1 MNCPNEGGMTP
12 GRVGSARTSVSRV
25 SGNIVKRCLL
35 GATALVAATAL
46 SACSVA
52 GAQSVAK
59 TAERPAGRPN
69 VIVILADDLGYG
81 DTSVYGSTVIRTP
94 NIDRLA
100 AEGTRF
106 TDAYVT
112 HPVCAPSRAGLLTG
126 RYQERFGYEFNP
138 VGRDEK
144 GGVSLREIM
153 IGQIMKTA
161 GYSTGMVGKWHL
173 GTPAGYAP
181 ADRGFDEFFGM
192 TAGASTYITD
202 PKDDD
207 HFFNVPG
214 AELAERATAEPDPRL
229 AALPLDKRL
238 KFIRSKAPI
247 YRGRTIVD
255 EHSYLTD
262 AFTREGVSFIERHKT
277 QPFFL
282 YLAYNA
288 PHVPLQAPDKYYA
301 RFPEIKDPAKRTYA
315 AMVSA
320 LDDGVGAIMQKLKE
334 NGLDKNT
341 LVIFLSDN
349 GCAGYLNG
357 ACSNAPL
364 SGFKGLHLEGGVRV
378 PFIMRWP
385 GHVVAGRV
393 DDRQISSLDIVPTAA
408 ALGGAR
414 LPRDRVY
421 DGVDLMPFVSG
432 RNAGV
437 PNPILFWRAGV
448 NFAVRDGQWKMM
460 IANKAP
466 AATSVDLSVP
476 PIMPDGVQARIGP
489 DGQHVMLYSLPTDI
503 AEKRNLAAAN
513 PRVVARLRGQLSKW
527 NKTLMLPQWTSRR
540 WAYFK
545 WDDENLQLFN

>member
-1 MNCPNEGGMTP
+1 MTTPRAPSRTP
-12 GRVGSARTSVSRV
+12 GRKTIRRWSLAGSVGAAALAAFSAAGGNGVSP
-25 SGNIVKRCLL
+25 
-35 GATALVAATAL
+35 AAAAATAP
-46 SACSVA
+46 SAPSA
-52 GAQSVAK
+52 RA
-59 TAERPAGRPN
+59 PAARAAPPN
-69 VIVILADDLGYG
+69 IIVILADDLGYG
-81 DTSVYGSTVIRTP
+81 DTSVYGSPVIRTP

-112 HPVCAPSRAGLLTG
+112 HPVCSPSRAGLLTG

-138 VGRDEK
+138 VGRDNK

-161 GYSTGMVGKWHL
+161 RYATGMVGKWHL
-173 GTPAGYAP
+173 GTPAGYSP

-192 TAGASTYITD
+192 TAGASTYIID
-202 PKDDD
+202 PKPDD

-214 AELAERATAEPDPRL
+214 AEAAERATAEPDPRL
-229 AALPLDKRL
+229 AALPFDQQL
-238 KFIRSKAPI
+238 KFFRSKAPI
-247 YRGRTIVD
+247 YRGHTIV
-255 EHSYLTD
+255 EERSYLTD
-262 AFTREGVSFIERHKT
+262 AFTREGVSFIERHKK

-301 RFPEIKDPAKRTYA
+301 RFPEIQDPAKRTYA

-320 LDDGVGAIMQKLKE
+320 LDDGVGAIMQKLKDS
-334 NGLDKNT
+334 GLDRNT

-349 GCAGYLNG
+349 GCAGYLKG

-364 SGFKGLHLEGGVRV
+364 SGFKGTHLEGGIRV

-385 GHVVAGRV
+385 GRIPAGRV

-408 ALGGAR
+408 ALGGAK

-421 DGVDLMPFVSG
+421 DGVDLMPFITG
-432 RNAGV
+432 KNPGV
-437 PNPILFWRAGV
+437 PNPVLFWRAGV
-448 NFAVRDGQWKMM
+448 NFAVRNGPWKMM
-460 IANKAP
+460 VANKAP
-466 AATSVDLSVP
+466 ASVSVDLSVP
-476 PIMPDGVQARIGP
+476 PIMPEGVQARIGP
-489 DGQHVMLYSLPTDI
+489 EGQHVMLYSLPTDI
-503 AEKRNLAAAN
+503 AEKRNLATAN
-513 PRVVARLRGQLSKW
+513 PRVVAKLKGELAKW
-527 NKTLMLPQWTSRR
+527 NKTLVLPQWTSRR
-540 WAYFK
+540 WAYIR